1 MPTNLDRRWSLDTN
15 VLIYATDKD
24 PESADKQL
32 RAQALLARL
41 FRDPQGCIAG
51 QALSEFLS
59 VVLRRRTMPTA
70 MALETV
76 NVWSRA
82 AQVIGAS
89 TQAYER
95 AWALA
100 AKSNYHVWDALI
112 ISVCAEHGVATLY
125 SEDAGSLKRPLGVR
139 VVNPFVPA

>member
-1 MPTNLDRRWSLDTN
+1 MNPDRRWSVDTN
-15 VLIYATDKD
+15 VLVYATDKD
-24 PESADKQL
+24 PDSPDKQL
-32 RAQALLARL
+32 RAQELLTRL
-41 FRDPQGCIAG
+41 FRDPRGCVTG

-59 VVLRRRTMPTA
+59 VVLRRRTMPAA

-76 NVWSRA
+76 SVWSRA

-89 TQAYER
+89 AEAYER

-100 AKSNYHVWDALI
+100 ARSNYQVWDALI

-125 SEDAGSLKRPLGVR
+125 SEDAGSLKRPLGVQ
-139 VVNPFVPA
+139 VVNPFVLP